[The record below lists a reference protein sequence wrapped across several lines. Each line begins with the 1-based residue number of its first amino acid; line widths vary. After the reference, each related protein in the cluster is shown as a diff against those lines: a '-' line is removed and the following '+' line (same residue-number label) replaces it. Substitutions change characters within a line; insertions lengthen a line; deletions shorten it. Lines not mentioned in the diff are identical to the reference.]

1 MTHPTNKVHMPL
13 PSRHCTQLNIPFEAA
28 RHLRLKRLAIYC
40 VQVTM
45 SISQF
50 RSISCHFYVMG
61 MHSYMEGMPFWLSRP
76 IIFGIHVE
84 FAVCV
89 CVCTPKNDP
98 KNTTSANLHILT
110 SFSVVLG
117 RKLMQKATQLLSCL
131 VPFVSIK
138 AGNPRRPFW
147 SRTKVTSQTSGCF
160 LNIPAALA
168 SQGKGKKKMIVQKQ
182 YECII

>member
-1 MTHPTNKVHMPL
+1 
-13 PSRHCTQLNIPFEAA
+13 
-28 RHLRLKRLAIYC
+28 
-40 VQVTM
+40 
-45 SISQF
+45 
-50 RSISCHFYVMG
+50 MG

-84 FAVCV
+84 FTVCV
-89 CVCTPKNDP
+89 PHKNDP
-98 KNTTSANLHILT
+98 KNTTSANFHILT

-160 LNIPAALA
+160 LNIPATLA
-168 SQGKGKKKMIVQKQ
+168 RQGKGKKIKSNMSVSYSRYAMDKRT
-182 YECII
+182 IIFIYIYIYIKIDI

>member
-13 PSRHCTQLNIPFEAA
+13 PSLPCTQLNIPFEAA
-28 RHLRLKRLAIYC
+28 RHLLCAGDD
-40 VQVTM
+40 VHFTV
-45 SISQF
+45 SI
-50 RSISCHFYVMG
+50 HFMPFLQVMG

-84 FAVCV
+84 FTVCV
-89 CVCTPKNDP
+89 PQKIDP
-98 KNTTSANLHILT
+98 KNTTSANFHILT
-110 SFSVVLG
+110 SFSVALG
-117 RKLMQKATQLLSCL
+117 RKLMQKAMQLLSCL

-160 LNIPAALA
+160 LNIPATLA
-168 SQGKGKKKMIVQKQ
+168 RQGKGEKKR
-182 YECII
+182 